1 MALFTPSESPG
12 IVVKEIDLTGVV
24 PNVQTT
30 TGAYVGNFR
39 WGPAEVVTLVNNE
52 ATLVSKFASPNDD
65 NSIDFHTA
73 AYFLRYSNS
82 LQVVREVTSAAVNS
96 YDSDADSAALLQ
108 LLKTAPILMAKLQIV
123 TLIIIHSSVNIQVL

>member
-82 LQVVREVTSAAVNS
+82 LQVVREVTSDAVNS
-96 YDSDADSAALLQ
+96 FDSDADA
-108 LLKTAPILMAKLQIV
+108 T
-123 TLIIIHSSVNIQVL
+123 T